1 MSTPF
6 PTELKAQFT
15 LPGPIGDLELATT
28 FPKENTNGKVI
39 VICHPHPLYGGS
51 MDNKVITT
59 LMRSFNQLGFKTVRF
74 NFRGV
79 GQSIGEHDKGLGEA
93 NDLVAIIDWLAEAL
107 PDDHIWLA
115 GFSFG
120 AYVAYR
126 VAGLAAMKRVVQ
138 QLILVAP
145 PVFYPEFSQ
154 LPQPGI
160 PSLVLQGEADEVVE
174 PELVFQWAAKKQ
186 KPIKVQRFPETSHF
200 FHGKLINLKNVL
212 VQEFS

>member
-15 LPGPIGDLELATT
+15 LPGPIGNLELATT
-28 FPKENTNGKVI
+28 FPKENANGKVI
-39 VICHPHPLYGGS
+39 AICHPHPLYGGN

-79 GQSIGEHDKGLGEA
+79 GQTVGEHDKGLGEA
-93 NDLVAIIDWLAEAL
+93 DDLVAIINWLSVAL

-126 VAGLAAMKRVVQ
+126 VAGLAALKLVVQ

-145 PVFYPEFSQ
+145 PVFYPEFRQLSQ
-154 LPQPGI
+154 PSM
-160 PSLVLQGEADEVVE
+160 PSLVLQGEADEVVD
-174 PELVFQWAAKKQ
+174 PELVFQWITDKQ
-186 KPIKVQRFPETSHF
+186 NTIKVQRFPETSHF
-200 FHGKLINLKNVL
+200 FHGKLIDLKNRL